1 MCEFSGKFNFTN
13 CYMICF
19 DLYLLVLPLY
29 VFLFVSWNVF
39 RENIFLLSVNF
50 PRELIS
56 LNVI

>member
-1 MCEFSGKFNFTN
+1 VCEFSGKFNFMD

-29 VFLFVSWNVF
+29 MFLFVSWNVF
-39 RENIFLLSVNF
+39 RENIFLSVNF